1 MIKGTG
7 RRQKVYRKHDPQII
21 RYSENQWSILD
32 NLRDSAKRIMSILKA
47 GGVPTIIHGSI
58 VRGDVSKKSDVDIMV
73 LYPVSSFKI
82 ELLLEQEGN
91 FSIIEKILAQATPNH
106 AIKGHIYLSPEISVT
121 FPLVELREREV
132 GFYTFGGKLT
142 NEELSNNLRKPG
154 VDKRL
159 SLIEPTD
166 EGHIESPVIGRE
178 SHVAKTIGVPI
189 EVVEERVRVLTRRD
203 KVGRTGVFVKIEVAP
218 WESFEDVLNNL
229 AARNPAVRRRLSF

>member
-1 MIKGTG
+1 
-7 RRQKVYRKHDPQII
+7 
-21 RYSENQWSILD
+21 
-32 NLRDSAKRIMSILKA
+32 MSILKA

-142 NEELSNNLRKPG
+142 NKSFQTIYESQEWINVFHLLNPLMKDTSNH
-154 VDKRL
+154 L
-159 SLIEPTD
+159 SL
-166 EGHIESPVIGRE
+166 GG
-178 SHVAKTIGVPI
+178 
-189 EVVEERVRVLTRRD
+189 
-203 KVGRTGVFVKIEVAP
+203 KVMLLKLLGSQLK
-218 WESFEDVLNNL
+218 SS
-229 AARNPAVRRRLSF
+229 RNGSGY